1 MLLRHGAFYVVARGG
16 PAIVTLCAISVY
28 SRLLSPE
35 AYGQYALVIAGVG
48 LANKL
53 VFEWLRLSLLRF
65 LPGYQTQRSM
75 FVSTL
80 FAGFASLLLL
90 TAILGGAALLAIDDP
105 VWLELTAIGL
115 PLLWIQALFDV
126 HLEFQRSQLSP
137 VTYGIMS
144 LSKAL
149 LALAF
154 GVALVWAGFGA
165 IALLFGLMIGLLV
178 PLLPPLIHE
187 LRSAR
192 PALVDRAL
200 LVTLCR
206 YGAPL
211 AMTAALGFI
220 VQNSDR
226 FMIAWL
232 LDDAAVGRYAL
243 TYDLANSSVGVVFMV
258 VNLAA
263 YPLVIRALERDGRE
277 AAQHQLRLSLKA
289 LVGVGLPATAG
300 LVMIAPNAATVL
312 LGDQFQENAALLMRW
327 IAIGTLLNQMRAF
340 YFDLA
345 FQLARSTLMQMWVSA
360 SSALLNVVLNLWW
373 IPAAGIMGA
382 AYATVVSYGFA
393 VVASGLLGRSAFPL
407 PAPDGDIAKIGVAT
421 VAMTLALWLMGN
433 GHGMVDLVV
442 HIGLASLAYL
452 VLLWLMNVAG
462 LRSGFLMGSKE

>member
-1 MLLRHGAFYVVARGG
+1 MLLRHGAFYVVARGA
-16 PAIVTLCAISVY
+16 PAIVSLLAISVY

-90 TAILGGAALLAIDDP
+90 TAVLGGAALLAITDP
-105 VWLELTAIGL
+105 VSLKLIAIGL

-126 HLEFQRSQLSP
+126 HLEFQRSRLSP
-137 VTYGIMS
+137 IAYGAMS

-165 IALLFGLMIGLLV
+165 IALLLGLLFGLLL
-178 PLLPPLIHE
+178 PLLPPLVHE

-192 PALVDRAL
+192 PALVDRTL
-200 LVTLCR
+200 LVALCR

-232 LDDAAVGRYAL
+232 LGDGAVGRYAL
-243 TYDLANSSVGVVFMV
+243 SYDLANNSVGVVFVV

-263 YPLVIRALERDGRE
+263 YPLVIRALERDGLE
-277 AAQHQLRLSLKA
+277 AARHQLKQSLKA
-289 LVGVGLPATAG
+289 LVGVGLPATVG
-300 LVMIAPNAATVL
+300 LIIVAPNAATVL
-312 LGDQFQENAALLMRW
+312 LGDQFQEDAGLLIRW
-327 IAIGTLLNQMRAF
+327 IAVGTLLNQLRAF

-345 FQLARSTLMQMWVSA
+345 FQLARSTLVQMWVSA
-360 SSALLNVVLNLWW
+360 SSALLNVALNLWW
-373 IPAAGIMGA
+373 IPAVGIMGA
-382 AYATVVSYGFA
+382 AYATVVSYA
-393 VVASGLLGRSAFPL
+393 YAAVASGLLGRRAFPL
-407 PAPDGDIAKIGVAT
+407 PAPDADIAKICLAT
-421 VAMTLALWLMGN
+421 AGMTLTLWLMGS
-433 GHGMVDLVV
+433 GHGVMDLVV
-442 HIGLASLAYL
+442 QIGSGGSAYL
-452 VLLWLMNVAG
+452 GLLWLLNIAG
-462 LRSGFLMGSKE
+462 VRSRFPLGSKE